1 MIEFQ
6 HVSKVYDESHASGEV
21 RALDDVSFAIQRGE
35 FVFFAGPTGAGKST
49 LLRLVV
55 REELPTEGQ
64 IRIGG
69 KNLRR
74 LTCRSVLR
82 LRRLV
87 GLVFQDGRLLP
98 DRTVFENVALAL
110 RVHGA
115 AREEIWR
122 RTQQALRAVGLGAK
136 APAFPQVLSGGEQ
149 QRVAI
154 ARALVREPV
163 ILLADEP
170 TGNVDEESAGEIME
184 LFKLASARGT
194 TVLVATHRQDLAA
207 RMRRRTIQ
215 LMGGRVVKDSGS
227 SA

>member
-1 MIEFQ
+1 MTDMIDFK

-74 LTCRSVLR
+74 GPQRA
-82 LRRLV
+82 
-87 GLVFQDGRLLP
+87 P
-98 DRTVFENVALAL
+98 
-110 RVHGA
+110 
-115 AREEIWR
+115 
-122 RTQQALRAVGLGAK
+122 RAVGLGAK

-170 TGNVDEESAGEIME
+170 
-184 LFKLASARGT
+184 
-194 TVLVATHRQDLAA
+194 
-207 RMRRRTIQ
+207 
-215 LMGGRVVKDSGS
+215 
-227 SA
+227 